1 MARSYFAIRK
11 APLEFIEQ
19 TRVEYGPIFTVL
31 TVGKRLT
38 FVTEV
43 DDFKIFFGSKDVDF
57 QQAVQDPV
65 EHTASITKHSFYK
78 HHTEIHDMMKR
89 RLALS
94 NLHLFIGNLS
104 EEFTERLTYLGT
116 EGTDDLCDLVR
127 HSMYSAVVNQLFGR
141 GICITDGNAVRE
153 FEDHFKI
160 FDKGFE
166 YGKILKVKM
175 SIQYQ
180 FMFHIFQTLLQHL
193 LDIVDGKFGPNY
205 VLLMLW
211 ASQANALPVSTYRTF
226 IPEVIIL
233 VGTFLKQDLP
243 LVSETDLRKLPYL
256 KWCILEAIRLR
267 SPGAIARKVVRPL
280 KIKNYIVPPGDI
292 LMLSLFWAHRNPKY
306 FPEPEKFL
314 PERWK
319 EADLEKHVFLNGFIG
334 FGGGRYQCPG
344 RWFALMEIQLFIAL
358 ILYKY
363 EFTLLDSVPK
373 QSPLHLVGT
382 QQPMGPCRVRYRSR

>member
-1 MARSYFAIRK
+1 
-11 APLEFIEQ
+11 
-19 TRVEYGPIFTVL
+19 
-31 TVGKRLT
+31 
-38 FVTEV
+38 
-43 DDFKIFFGSKDVDF
+43 
-57 QQAVQDPV
+57 
-65 EHTASITKHSFYK
+65 
-78 HHTEIHDMMKR
+78 MMKR

-166 YGKILKVKM
+166 YGSQLPEFLLKNWSKSKHWLLLLLEGAATKAGKTM
-175 SIQYQ
+175 PADSDSK
-180 FMFHIFQTLLQHL
+180 TLLQHL

-211 ASQANALPVSTYRTF
+211 ASQANALPITF
-226 IPEVIIL
+226 WSLAFIISDPSIYKTVMKEL
-233 VGTFLKQDLP
+233 CSVFDSQADKTIK
-243 LVSETDLRKLPYL
+243 VSETDLRKLPYL

>member
-1 MARSYFAIRK
+1 MFCFIEILGF
-11 APLEFIEQ
+11 PLEKSLVSTGAGFQ
-19 TRVEYGPIFTVL
+19 YGPIFTVL

-141 GICITDGNAVRE
+141 GICITDGNAITFWSLAFIISDPSIYKTVMKE
-153 FEDHFKI
+153 LCSV
-160 FDKGFE
+160 FD
-166 YGKILKVKM
+166 I
-175 SIQYQ
+175 
-180 FMFHIFQTLLQHL
+180 
-193 LDIVDGKFGPNY
+193 
-205 VLLMLW
+205 
-211 ASQANALPVSTYRTF
+211 
-226 IPEVIIL
+226 
-233 VGTFLKQDLP
+233 
-243 LVSETDLRKLPYL
+243 SETDLRKLPYL

>member
-1 MARSYFAIRK
+1 
-11 APLEFIEQ
+11 
-19 TRVEYGPIFTVL
+19 
-31 TVGKRLT
+31 
-38 FVTEV
+38 
-43 DDFKIFFGSKDVDF
+43 
-57 QQAVQDPV
+57 
-65 EHTASITKHSFYK
+65 
-78 HHTEIHDMMKR
+78 MMKR

-166 YGKILKVKM
+166 YGSQLPEFLLKNWSKSKHWLLLLLEGAATKAGKTM
-175 SIQYQ
+175 PADSDSK
-180 FMFHIFQTLLQHL
+180 TLLQHL

-211 ASQANALPVSTYRTF
+211 ASQANALPITF
-226 IPEVIIL
+226 WSLAFIISDPSIYKTVMKEL
-233 VGTFLKQDLP
+233 CSVFDSQADKTIK
-243 LVSETDLRKLPYL
+243 VSETDLRKLPYL

-280 KIKNYIVPPGDI
+280 KIK
-292 LMLSLFWAHRNPKY
+292 
-306 FPEPEKFL
+306 
-314 PERWK
+314 ERWK